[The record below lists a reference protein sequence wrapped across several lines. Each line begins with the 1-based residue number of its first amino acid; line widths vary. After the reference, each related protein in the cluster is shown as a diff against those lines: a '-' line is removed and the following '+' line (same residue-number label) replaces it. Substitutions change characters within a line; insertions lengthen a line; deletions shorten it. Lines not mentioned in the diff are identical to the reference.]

1 MISPEMPESLTFF
14 AYLLSGA
21 KLPDINEPIMD
32 HTKPIIGISI
42 GDFNGIGLEVII
54 KTLAIKEIR
63 DRCTPVLY
71 GSSKVVSYHKNI
83 VTVEDFPFQTL
94 RTAERPNAGKI
105 NVVNCWQENVNITLG
120 KPSDMSGKYA
130 IISLEQ
136 AAKDLKDGLIDAL
149 VTAPVSKEALKM
161 ANFPHPGH
169 TEYLTEFMGAKE
181 SLMMMV
187 HDELRVGLATN
198 HLPVAQVAGKISKEL
213 ILTKLQIF
221 NESLKVDFGIER
233 PVIAVLSLNP
243 HAGDGGMIGNE
254 EERFIRPA
262 VVEAKKGGMMAL
274 GPFPA
279 DGFFGSGQFKKFDG
293 ILAMY
298 HDQGLIP
305 FKTLAF
311 GGGINFTAGI
321 KGIRTSPDHGTGYDI
336 AGQNVA
342 DHTSFMHA
350 VFLAIDLARNRKD
363 YADMRANALVKREKP
378 AELEEEASADTLG
391 EES

>member
-1 MISPEMPESLTFF
+1 MNH
-14 AYLLSGA
+14 A
-21 KLPDINEPIMD
+21 
-32 HTKPIIGISI
+32 KPIIGISI
-42 GDFNGIGLEVII
+42 GDFNGIGLEVIL

-63 DRCTPVLY
+63 DRCIPVLY

-83 VTVEDFPFQTL
+83 VTVEDFPFQPL
-94 RTAERPNAGKI
+94 RTAERPNPDKI

-120 KPSDMSGKYA
+120 KPSDSSGKYA

-136 AAKDLKDGLIDAL
+136 AARDLKDGLIDAL
-149 VTAPVSKEALKM
+149 VTAPVSKEALQL
-161 ANFPHPGH
+161 ADFPYTGH
-169 TEYLTEFMGAKE
+169 TEYLTEIMGAKE
-181 SLMMMV
+181 SLMLMV

-198 HLPVAQVAGKISKEL
+198 HLPVAQVAAKISKEL
-213 ILTKLQIF
+213 ILAKLHIL
-221 NESLKVDFGIER
+221 NDSLKVDFGIER

-243 HAGDGGMIGNE
+243 HAGDGGLIGNE

-279 DGFFGSGQFKKFDG
+279 DGFFGSGQYRKFDG

-298 HDQGLIP
+298 HDQGLVP

-311 GGGINFTAGI
+311 GGGINFTAGL
-321 KGIRTSPDHGTGYDI
+321 KGIRTSPDHGTAFDI
-336 AGQNVA
+336 AGKNEA

-350 VFLAIDLARNRKD
+350 VFLAIDLGRNRKE

-378 AELEEEASADTLG
+378 AELEEEASAETLG
-391 EES
+391 EESAD